1 MLINPGVGLK
11 IIGHQC
17 SHYFNSQVCVCK
29 TCATSTSKGYQ
40 MYFCL
45 DKGVEGV
52 AFTRLFQYI
61 PIHFLI
67 LSSCALLKG
76 FILTI
81 AHRNFCSTID
91 GKVFA

>member
-11 IIGHQC
+11 NKGHQC
-17 SHYFNSQVCVCK
+17 SHYFNSKCVFVRH
-29 TCATSTSKGYQ
+29 ATSKGYQ

-81 AHRNFCSTID
+81 ASRNFCSTIA